1 MNTETPVITA
11 TPYVP
16 PQMTIVPL
24 RASGA
29 MLLGSA
35 PIERMQQ
42 YEFES
47 SFGSKFQEA
56 YDDGF
61 STNETMTGA
70 SNWGDNF
77 FTE

>member
-1 MNTETPVITA
+1 MNTETPVMTA
-11 TPYVP
+11 TPYEP
-16 PQMTIVPL
+16 PQMTTVPL
-24 RASGA
+24 RTSGS

-61 STNETMTGA
+61 SPETMTSA
-70 SNWGDNF
+70 SNWGDDF

>member
-35 PIERMQQ
+35 TVKPVGTLD
-42 YEFES
+42 FES
-47 SFGSKFQEA
+47 ETLYYEGQYGGTPNTATEWSSL
-56 YDDGF
+56 DDG
-61 STNETMTGA
+61 G
-70 SNWGDNF
+70 WGNSF
-77 FTE
+77 F

>member
-1 MNTETPVITA
+1 MNTETHVITA

-56 YDDGF
+56 YDDAF
-61 STNETMTGA
+61 STETMGA
-70 SNWGDNF
+70 ASGWGDDF
-77 FTE
+77 YTL